1 MINKRL
7 LSLIR
12 KEFIQ
17 IVRDPRTLYI
27 TFAIPIIQMFLLGY
41 TATTD
46 VRNVPLVVIDQD
58 RSPASRRLLDAY
70 RAADYF
76 LVAYDVDSE
85 EELRVLIDGGQA
97 RAGLIIPPDY
107 SERLTAGQTTSVAFI
122 LDGSDPNVASTS
134 LAAAQL
140 IGQSYSTGLV
150 VERFTRQGLGGAVS
164 LPVEVRARV
173 WYNPD
178 LVSAFFMV
186 PALIGLILQV
196 LTTMLTATAIVRE
209 RERGT
214 IEQLI
219 VTPIRSGELILG
231 KIIPYVLIAFFDTL
245 EILVIGTLWF
255 KVPIRGS
262 LGLLLALSALF
273 LVSSLGIGLFIS
285 TIARTQQEA
294 MMLAWFTMLPSI
306 FLSGFIYPLAA
317 MPSWL
322 RAISYGVPLRYYLV
336 IIRSIVLKGTGA
348 GSLTGEIAGLAV
360 LGTVMMGAAALRFRK
375 RLD

>member
-12 KEFIQ
+12 KEFLQ

-41 TATTD
+41 TATSD

-107 SERLTAGQTTSVAFI
+107 AERLEAGRTTSVAFI

-140 IGQSYSTGLV
+140 IGQSYSTGLI

-294 MMLAWFTMLPSI
+294 MMLAWFTMLPSM

-336 IIRSIVLKGTGA
+336 IIRSVVLKGTGA
-348 GSLTGEIAGLAV
+348 GRLTGEIAGLAV

>member
-12 KEFIQ
+12 KEFLQ

-41 TATTD
+41 TATSD
-46 VRNVPLVVIDQD
+46 VRNVPLAVIDQD

-107 SERLTAGQTTSVAFI
+107 AERLEAGRTTSVAFI

-140 IGQSYSTGLV
+140 IGQSYSTGLI

-178 LVSAFFMV
+178 LVSAFFMI

-294 MMLAWFTMLPSI
+294 MMLAWFTMLPSM

-336 IIRSIVLKGTGA
+336 IIRSVVLKGTGA
-348 GSLTGEIAGLAV
+348 GRLTGEIAGLAV

>member
-46 VRNVPLVVIDQD
+46 VRNVPLAVIDMD

-76 LVAYDVDSE
+76 RVAYDVDSE

-107 SERLTAGQTTSVAFI
+107 AERLEAGQTTSVAFI

-140 IGQSYSTGLV
+140 IGQSYSTGLI

-178 LVSAFFMV
+178 LVSAFFMI

-294 MMLAWFTMLPSI
+294 MMLAWFTMLPSM

-336 IIRSIVLKGTGA
+336 IIRSVVLKGTGA
-348 GSLTGEIAGLAV
+348 GRLTGEIAGLAV
-360 LGTVMMGAAALRFRK
+360 LGIVMMGAAALRFRK

>member
-1 MINKRL
+1 
-7 LSLIR
+7 
-12 KEFIQ
+12 
-17 IVRDPRTLYI
+17 VRDPRTLYI

-107 SERLTAGQTTSVAFI
+107 AERLEAGRTTSVAFI

-140 IGQSYSTGLV
+140 IGQSYSTGLI
-150 VERFTRQGLGGAVS
+150 VERFTRQGLGGAVN

-178 LVSAFFMV
+178 LVSAFFMI

-262 LGLLLALSALF
+262 LGLLLVLSALF

-294 MMLAWFTMLPSI
+294 MMLAWFTMLPSL

-336 IIRSIVLKGTGA
+336 IIRSVVLKGTGA

>member
-12 KEFIQ
+12 KEFLQ

-41 TATTD
+41 TATSD
-46 VRNVPLVVIDQD
+46 VRNVPLAVIDQD

-85 EELRVLIDGGQA
+85 EELRALIDGGQA

-107 SERLTAGQTTSVAFI
+107 AERLEAGRTTSVAFI

-140 IGQSYSTGLV
+140 IGQSYSTGLI

-294 MMLAWFTMLPSI
+294 MMLAWFTMLPSM

-336 IIRSIVLKGTGA
+336 IIRSVVLKGTGA